1 MAVKDI
7 TWTQPT
13 NPPPPLFLGGKERD
27 FVKQVNDELIERVI
41 GQTILYYPVSLKHTN
56 FHSLYGEAIH
66 KSFLS
71 PVKVNALITWEGQ
84 ETTTNNYG
92 IDRRSKLT
100 IHFHKRR
107 LTEDQDLEVQEGDFI
122 LYGRLFYEIVAL
134 NEPQPLFGQINHQM
148 EIAATCIRAR
158 DGVFEAAALPEVSI
172 TKYQLAK
179 DRVQNVCV
187 LTIPDDCKI
196 CVPKLSAADK
206 DSLDYRTLEEFV
218 ADPCKY
224 KGYQFYLTDAGPA
237 LTQISPFTISNKW
250 YFNENCQWFVSPFYN
265 LS

>member
-1 MAVKDI
+1 MAAKNI

-13 NPPPPLFLGGKERD
+13 NPPPPMFAGGKERD

-71 PVKVNALITWEGQ
+71 PVKVNALISWEGQ
-84 ETTTNNYG
+84 ETNTTSYG

-100 IHFHKRR
+100 IHFHRRR
-107 LTEDQDLEVQEGDFI
+107 LTEDQDLKVQEGDFI

-134 NEPQPLFGQINHQM
+134 NEPQPLFGQIDHQM

-158 DGVFEAAALPEVSI
+158 DGVFEEAALPEVSI
-172 TKYQLAK
+172 AKYELAK
-179 DRVQNVCV
+179 SEVKNICV

-196 CVPKLSAADK
+196 CVPKLSGADVT
-206 DSLDYRTLEEFV
+206 SLDYRTLEEFV
-218 ADPCKY
+218 AQPTKY
-224 KGYQFYLTDAGPA
+224 IGYQFYLTDAGPA
-237 LTQISPFTISNKW
+237 PVGPFTISNKW
-250 YFNENCQWFVSPFYN
+250 YFNENGLWYPSPFYN
-265 LS
+265 TT